1 MKSFQ
6 NFIDEGKNVQKE
18 NTIALLIKNVKK
30 FQQDIESDMV
40 DV

>member
-1 MKSFQ
+1 MK
-6 NFIDEGKNVQKE
+6 GKNVQKE

-30 FQQDIESDMV
+30 FQQDIEFDMV